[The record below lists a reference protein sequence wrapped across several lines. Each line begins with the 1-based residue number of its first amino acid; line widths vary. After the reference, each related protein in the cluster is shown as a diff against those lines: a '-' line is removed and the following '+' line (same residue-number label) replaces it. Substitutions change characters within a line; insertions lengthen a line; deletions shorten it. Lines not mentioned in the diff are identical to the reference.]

1 MEPLPRHLLPLGL
14 ISQVIKDLPVA
25 ADARVLPAVDD
36 LATLA
41 EALKACPISVVVIGP
56 DWPAQDFDAAR
67 ELILD
72 HAAACVDATD
82 LAPAALQSA
91 MSAALEERDR
101 RVESG
106 FFSQLVNLLPDPVF
120 FKDRYGRFLAANPV
134 IAKHFRVNDPAVL
147 IGRSDFDFFSSE
159 HAQQAYADE
168 QEVMRTGQPI
178 TALLEKETHEGDRL
192 TWCVTWKAP
201 LLDQTGRVIGTYG
214 FSRDQTNLKN
224 TEIALATERHLLEVL
239 LTGLPDSVFIKD
251 REGRFLLA
259 NQVVA
264 QWMGETP
271 ASLRGKSDTD
281 IYPPEL
287 AAVFR
292 KDEEDVMAS
301 GMPVI
306 NREEVINTKDGREL
320 YVLTTK
326 LPYRNPAGEIIGV
339 IGMSRNITLR
349 KGFDAEMKSAQT
361 EIATLRSEVAR
372 LTTEVTSRLS

>member
-14 ISQVIKDLPVA
+14 TSQVLKDLPVA
-25 ADARVLPAVDD
+25 EDARVLPSVDD
-36 LATLA
+36 LGTLA

-56 DWPAQDFDAAR
+56 DWPAQDLAAAR

-72 HAAACVDATD
+72 HAAAYVMATD
-82 LAPAALQSA
+82 LAPVALQSA
-91 MSAALEERDR
+91 MNAALEERDR

-106 FFSQLVNLLPDPVF
+106 FFTQLANLLPDPVF

-134 IAKHFRVNDPAVL
+134 IAKHFGVNDQAVL
-147 IGRSDFDFFSSE
+147 IGRSDFDFFSGE
-159 HAQQAYADE
+159 HAHKAFADE

-178 TALLEKETHEGDRL
+178 TALLERETHDGDRI
-192 TWCVTWKAP
+192 TWCLTWKAP
-201 LLDQTGRVIGTYG
+201 LRDQTGRVIGIYG

-271 ASLRGKSDTD
+271 ASLRGKSDAD

-287 AAVFR
+287 AAAFR

-306 NREEVINTKDGREL
+306 NREENIRTVDGRDL
-320 YVLTTK
+320 CVLTTK
-326 LPYRNPAGEIIGV
+326 LPYRNPAGEIVGV

>member
-41 EALKACPISVVVIGP
+41 EALKACPISMVIIGP
-56 DWPAQDFDAAR
+56 DWPAQDLAAAR

-72 HAAACVDATD
+72 HAAACVVATD
-82 LAPAALQSA
+82 LTPAALQLA
-91 MSAALEERDR
+91 MSTALDERDR

-106 FFSQLVNLLPDPVF
+106 FFTQLVHLLPDPVF

-134 IAKHFRVNDPAVL
+134 IAKHFSVDDPAVL

-159 HAQQAYADE
+159 HAQKAYADE
-168 QEVMRTGQPI
+168 QEIMRTGQPI
-178 TALLEKETHEGDRL
+178 TALMEKETHEGDRV
-192 TWCVTWKAP
+192 TWCMTWKAP
-201 LLDQTGRVIGTYG
+201 LRDQAGRVIGTFG

-251 REGRFLLA
+251 RESRFLLA

-271 ASLRGKSDTD
+271 ASLRGKSDMD

-326 LPYRNPAGEIIGV
+326 LPYRNPSGEIIGV

>member
-1 MEPLPRHLLPLGL
+1 
-14 ISQVIKDLPVA
+14 VIKDLPVA

-36 LATLA
+36 LVTLA
-41 EALKACPISVVVIGP
+41 EALQACPISVVIIGP
-56 DWPAQDFDAAR
+56 DWPSKDLAAAR
-67 ELILD
+67 ELILN
-72 HAAACVDATD
+72 HAAAYVMATD
-82 LAPAALQSA
+82 LTPAALQA
-91 MSAALEERDR
+91 ALSAALDERDR

-106 FFSQLVNLLPDPVF
+106 FFTQLVHLLPDPVF

-134 IAKHFRVNDPAVL
+134 IAKHFRVDDPAVL

-178 TALLEKETHEGDRL
+178 TALLEKETHEGDRV
-192 TWCVTWKAP
+192 TWCLTWKAP
-201 LLDQTGRVIGTYG
+201 LHDHAGRLIGTFG

-224 TEIALATERHLLEVL
+224 TEFALATERHLLEVL

-271 ASLRGKSDTD
+271 ASLRGKCDAD
-281 IYPPEL
+281 FYPPEL

-349 KGFDAEMKSAQT
+349 KGFDAEMKSAQS

-372 LTTEVTSRLS
+372 LTTEVASRLA

>member
-14 ISQVIKDLPVA
+14 VSQVIKDLPVA
-25 ADARVLPAVDD
+25 EDARVLPAVDD
-36 LATLA
+36 LVTLA
-41 EALKACPISVVVIGP
+41 EALKACPICVVVIGP
-56 DWPAQDFDAAR
+56 DWPPQDLAAAR

-72 HAAACVDATD
+72 HAAACVVATNLD
-82 LAPAALQSA
+82 PAALQSA
-91 MSAALEERDR
+91 ISAAIEERDR

-106 FFSQLVNLLPDPVF
+106 FFTQLVHLLPDPVY
-120 FKDRYGRFLAANPV
+120 FKDRYGRFLAANPF
-134 IAKHFRVNDPAVL
+134 IAKHLRVDDPAVL

-159 HAQQAYADE
+159 HAQQAFTDE

-178 TALLEKETHEGDRL
+178 TALLEKETHDGDRV

-201 LLDQTGRVIGTYG
+201 LLDQSGRVIGTYG

-349 KGFDAEMKSAQT
+349 KGFDAEMRAAQT